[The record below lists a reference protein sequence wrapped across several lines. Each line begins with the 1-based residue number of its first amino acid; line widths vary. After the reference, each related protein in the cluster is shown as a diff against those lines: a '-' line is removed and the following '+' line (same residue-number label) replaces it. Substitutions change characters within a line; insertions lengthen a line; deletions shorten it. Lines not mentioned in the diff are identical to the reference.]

1 MDSLSLA
8 PPGKPYPLNQALL
21 LHLLNFIAKFKRFM
35 LFTNLFHNT
44 AFYTLLLPSWI
55 NFCLSEAYSSR
66 RKKPFMIWA
75 KHTLYLSPQVIIT
88 EILQNMNYHPHFTDE
103 KKEDM
108 ERKVICLTEITE
120 LVHFRCHQMFCSNT
134 LRKQQWNWRVLD

>member
-1 MDSLSLA
+1 
-8 PPGKPYPLNQALL
+8 
-21 LHLLNFIAKFKRFM
+21 
-35 LFTNLFHNT
+35 
-44 AFYTLLLPSWI
+44 
-55 NFCLSEAYSSR
+55 
-66 RKKPFMIWA
+66 MIWA

-134 LRKQQWNWRVLD
+134 LRKQQ